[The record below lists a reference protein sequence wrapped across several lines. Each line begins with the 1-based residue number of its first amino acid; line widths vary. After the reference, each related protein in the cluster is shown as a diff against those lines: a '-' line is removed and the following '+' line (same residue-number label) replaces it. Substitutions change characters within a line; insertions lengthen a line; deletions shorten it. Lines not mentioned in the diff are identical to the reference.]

1 MRNLIQ
7 DVLGNLSLILGTWII
22 ACQMPKRKPFA
33 ARLALI
39 LCVICI
45 LRYLYFYITKP
56 YMLAFSAHIELAMN
70 TLGYILLILMTVGA
84 AAFLFECGFWP
95 ALFCGGV
102 SYCIQHI
109 GQRLYRLMS
118 RILLADAAEPLH
130 ILAYVSVMAVCM
142 VSACFLVQKMHI
154 DKIVVDNKKL
164 LLAVLAVV
172 STAIALDLV
181 FLRALKE
188 SDGELLQICF
198 TSYSVMASALIVWL
212 MLGMVSSKKVELELD
227 TIKSVL
233 KSEQAQYYY
242 EKSLIDT
249 INIKCHDLRHQIAL
263 LERPA
268 EDPMRREL
276 GDELR
281 AAVNAY
287 DSSFHTG
294 NIALDVVLTRE
305 SFNCGGKSI
314 SMTCI
319 ADGKRLEFISEADIY
334 SLFGNIL
341 DNAIEAADKVP
352 DPDKRII
359 SLHITQEGYFVHICA
374 ENYFTDT
381 LTFID
386 GLPQSTKGDSLYHG
400 FGMRSIKML
409 VQKYGGSL
417 KVYTKEDRFVL
428 DIMFSV

>member
-1 MRNLIQ
+1 MRNVIQ

-39 LCVICI
+39 LCVICV
-45 LRYLYFYITKP
+45 LRYTYFYITKP
-56 YMLAFSAHIELAMN
+56 YMLTFFANAGLVMN
-70 TLGYILLILMTVGA
+70 TLGFILLILMIVGA
-84 AAFLFECGFWP
+84 TAFLFECGFWP

-118 RILLADAAEPLH
+118 LILLAGAAEPLH
-130 ILAYVSVMAVCM
+130 ILAYVSVMAACMGLVCL
-142 VSACFLVQKMHI
+142 LVRKMHI

-172 STAIALDLV
+172 FTAIALDLV
-181 FLRALKE
+181 FLRALKTG
-188 SDGELLQICF
+188 GELLQICF
-198 TSYSVMASALIVWL
+198 TSYSVMTSALIVWL

-233 KSEQAQYYY
+233 KSEQEQYYY

-263 LERPA
+263 LECSA
-268 EDPMRREL
+268 EDPVRREL

-305 SFNCGGKSI
+305 SFNCGGKNI

-359 SLHITQEGYFVHICA
+359 SLHITQEGYFVHIYA
-374 ENYFTDT
+374 ENYFTDK